1 MNTDKSPLQSAL
13 QAIVAQVEQA
23 MQAELQEHLA
33 AADPLLK
40 EVLHYSLFSGGK
52 RIRPVL
58 CVIPGIEQVSGAHA
72 PADVSPLAAGP
83 GRQP

>member
-13 QAIVAQVEQA
+13 QAIAAQVEQA

-52 RIRPVL
+52 RIRPN
-58 CVIPGIEQVSGAHA
+58 G
-72 PADVSPLAAGP
+72 
-83 GRQP
+83 